1 MSYYPDDDM
10 LKTVNYDNVYL
21 TEICDIE
28 SVHNDQP
35 QPQVQHFAQPQAQH
49 QVQHQAQH
57 RVQHFAQPQAQHQAQ
72 HQVQHFAQPQAQ
84 HQDKHFAQ
92 SQAKHF
98 AQSQNNIIMFLLVIM
113 FVLFSVMLIRLN
125 EIKIS
130 MNKSLKMS
138 VKALSTL
145 TSQKLY

>member
-10 LKTVNYDNVYL
+10 LKIVNYDNVYL
-21 TEICDIE
+21 TEICDVE
-28 SVHNDQP
+28 TKYYDQP
-35 QPQVQHFAQPQAQH
+35 HAHSQAQHFAQSH
-49 QVQHQAQH
+49 VQPHAH
-57 RVQHFAQPQAQHQAQ
+57 
-72 HQVQHFAQPQAQ
+72 
-84 HQDKHFAQ
+84 
-92 SQAKHF
+92 SQ

-138 VKALSTL
+138 IKALSTL
-145 TSQKLY
+145 TTH